1 MSAEGEEKIE
11 LETEVH
17 FRDDKIRSS
26 GCSTKTNQKVQ
37 TREKFANDSSYRRVD
52 PKYEYNVR
60 IEGAMAEEILNE
72 NICLK
77 FLMPRCDD
85 ASIKSSSEYEKPGR
99 VTAYCNL
106 NMQQLLKDEAFHGKG
121 KKIEV
126 FSEAA
131 YFDPVA
137 RPLGEIQVRC
147 NFLADKA
154 QPLDLSSFIECSSQS
169 TS

>member
-1 MSAEGEEKIE
+1 MAAE
-11 LETEVH
+11 
-17 FRDDKIRSS
+17 F
-26 GCSTKTNQKVQ
+26 
-37 TREKFANDSSYRRVD
+37 
-52 PKYEYNVR
+52 
-60 IEGAMAEEILNE
+60 LNE

-77 FLMPRCDD
+77 FLMPSNED
-85 ASIKSSSEYEKPGR
+85 ASISSAYEKPGR

-106 NMQQLLKDEAFHGKG
+106 NMQQLLKDETFHGKG

-154 QPLDLSSFIECSSQS
+154 QPLDLGSFIECSSQS
-169 TS
+169 TSSSCKPNSNNSSVDSVIVNESI

>member
-1 MSAEGEEKIE
+1 
-11 LETEVH
+11 
-17 FRDDKIRSS
+17 
-26 GCSTKTNQKVQ
+26 
-37 TREKFANDSSYRRVD
+37 
-52 PKYEYNVR
+52 
-60 IEGAMAEEILNE
+60 MAEEILKE

-77 FLMPRCDD
+77 FLMPRNED
-85 ASIKSSSEYEKPGR
+85 ASISSAYEKPGR

-137 RPLGEIQVRC
+137 RPLGEI
-147 NFLADKA
+147 
-154 QPLDLSSFIECSSQS
+154 
-169 TS
+169 